1 VPSFV
6 LLCLSQKQISAD
18 LEDFAKTRPD
28 LYKECIAKIQEADK
42 PGIRPTVAAAK
53 GARAQP
59 QPQPNQRAFRPGD
72 MAHGHSVLLLEAC
85 RACSSLALT
94 CWNPRLT
101 PTSADPN
108 ACKYTVEGT
117 MGYDLMR
124 IVSKAD
130 RRMRL
135 VSELEVTLTAADKD
149 AIKKMLTDK
158 AIEGGVDPKAVDMSV
173 PDKCVPATALAR
185 APLTRASTH
194 WWTSASLTSS
204 TDPSPLLPLL
214 LPLSAGCPCLSERA
228 ERSGTHHLLLQS
240 TRRGVCTRVPI
251 FFILR
256 CETRADDLQRPTA
269 HTTVG
274 SQSTGCG
281 PLVRGNWD
289 VASSAQDDRAGG
301 ISLVRL
307 ESILP

>member
-1 VPSFV
+1 
-6 LLCLSQKQISAD
+6 
-18 LEDFAKTRPD
+18 
-28 LYKECIAKIQEADK
+28 
-42 PGIRPTVAAAK
+42 
-53 GARAQP
+53 
-59 QPQPNQRAFRPGD
+59 
-72 MAHGHSVLLLEAC
+72 M
-85 RACSSLALT
+85 
-94 CWNPRLT
+94 
-101 PTSADPN
+101 
-108 ACKYTVEGT
+108 
-117 MGYDLMR
+117 
-124 IVSKAD
+124 
-130 RRMRL
+130 
-135 VSELEVTLTAADKD
+135 TAADKD

-281 PLVRGNWD
+281 LLVRGNWD

>member
-1 VPSFV
+1 MPSFV

-94 CWNPRLT
+94 CWNPRVT

-117 MGYDLMR
+117 MGYDLMK

-135 VSELEVTLTAADKD
+135 ISDLEVTLTAADKETL
-149 AIKKMLTDK
+149 KKMLTDK
-158 AIEGGVDPKAVDMSV
+158 AVEGGVDPKAVDMSV

-185 APLTRASTH
+185 APCLHRTH

-240 TRRGVCTRVPI
+240 TRRGVYTRSYFLYI
-251 FFILR
+251 ALR
-256 CETRADDLQRPTA
+256 DESGRSTTPHGTYDSRETVDRLRTARAWEL
-269 HTTVG
+269 
-274 SQSTGCG
+274 GCG
-281 PLVRGNWD
+281 VE
-289 VASSAQDDRAGG
+289 RAG
-301 ISLVRL
+301 
-307 ESILP
+307 